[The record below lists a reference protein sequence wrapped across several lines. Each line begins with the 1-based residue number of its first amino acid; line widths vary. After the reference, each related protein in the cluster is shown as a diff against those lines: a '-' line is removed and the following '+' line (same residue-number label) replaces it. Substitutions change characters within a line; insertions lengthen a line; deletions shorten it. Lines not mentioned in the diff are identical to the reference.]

1 MTPWFSEAITSQMDS
16 TGQTRWAA
24 IFALAGALIWAGANI
39 LFMKHIGNWLVF
51 SGGACVALAVA
62 VWLATALGR
71 VRARSLL
78 SNLLLVVTLIN
89 FNAWA
94 FSHLA
99 NLFFYLGLF
108 FFMLFALI
116 MGSTLFRF
124 LSGLGRVS
132 KRAATVSGA
141 LCVLLSW
148 GGGFVLEAS
157 YLPQDTYMNCLP
169 KRLPSGLT
177 RDDLRRQIHT
187 QARQFLT
194 DRYGSSMTLAYLR
207 WELDGGEMHIALE
220 GVNEPLVY
228 IRSQRRIGFA
238 LRLVLSLALVVY
250 GVFSQIAALHKKKNN
265 DPSGEISDAEHKSP
279 EVEPHLT
286 AGTAIDS

>member
-1 MTPWFSEAITSQMDS
+1 MDS
-16 TGQTRWAA
+16 TGQTRRAA
-24 IFALAGALIWAGANI
+24 ILAMTGALIWAVANI
-39 LFMKHIGNWLVF
+39 LFMKHVGNWLVF

-71 VRARSLL
+71 GRARSLL
-78 SNLLLVVTLIN
+78 SNLLLVLTLIN

-99 NLFFYLGLF
+99 NLIFYLGLF

-124 LSGLGRVS
+124 LSGLGRIS
-132 KRAATVSGA
+132 KRAVTVSGA

-157 YLPQDTYMNCLP
+157 YVPQDTYMNCLP
-169 KRLPSGLT
+169 KRLPGGLT
-177 RDDLRRQIHT
+177 PDDLRRQIHT

-194 DRYGSSMTLAYLR
+194 ERYGSNLTFAYLR
-207 WELDGGEMHIALE
+207 WELAGGEMHIALD
-220 GVNEPLVY
+220 GVNEPLDY
-228 IRSQRRIGFA
+228 RRIQGRIGFA
-238 LRLVLSLALVVY
+238 LRLVFSLALVVY
-250 GVFSQIAALHKKKNN
+250 GVFSQIVALHKKKNN
-265 DPSGEISDAEHKSP
+265 APPGEIADAGHKSP

-286 AGTAIDS
+286 ASTAIDS

>member
-1 MTPWFSEAITSQMDS
+1 MDS
-16 TGQTRWAA
+16 TGQTRRAA
-24 IFALAGALIWAGANI
+24 IFAMGGALVWAVANI
-39 LFMKHIGNWLVF
+39 LFMKHVGNWLVF

-62 VWLATALGR
+62 VWLAAALGHGQT
-71 VRARSLL
+71 RSLL

-99 NLFFYLGLF
+99 NLIFYLGLF

-124 LSGLGRVS
+124 LSGLDHIS
-132 KRAATVSGA
+132 KRAVTFSGA
-141 LCVLLSW
+141 FCVLLSW

-157 YLPQDTYMNCLP
+157 YVPQDAYMNCLP
-169 KRLPSGLT
+169 KRLPGGLT
-177 RDDLRRQIHT
+177 ADDLRRQIHT

-194 DRYGSSMTLAYLR
+194 ERYGSNLTFAYLR
-207 WELDGGEMHIALE
+207 WELAGGEMHIALE

-228 IRSQRRIGFA
+228 LRSQRRIGFA
-238 LRLVLSLALVVY
+238 MRLVLSLALVVY
-250 GVFSQIAALHKKKNN
+250 GVFSQTAALHKKKNN
-265 DPSGEISDAEHKSP
+265 TPPGEIADPGHKSP